1 MRKKHGSVPE
11 LHTCLGPKSRNEQK
25 TRHSK
30 CHYKR
35 NSGSPPPPQVR
46 TTPLDGSGPAGQQKT
61 DERHV
66 AARPGS
72 GDDEDFCP
80 GGPNSSNDGLRAD
93 AAARRPPPLP
103 KLERQGRA
111 EGRRVGGRSV
121 ANLGC
126 RAGGRTSSSCRGGRR
141 HRGRLRDCSAQRAG
155 HAAAVGATD
164 DSRPSPRSLREGA
177 GHHPRRGQP
186 RLGTRPSSALVM
198 KILEAEEG
206 AEAAARLAFPHHQ
219 AGGYHPG

>member
-1 MRKKHGSVPE
+1 MRKKHGSVPK
-11 LHTCLGPKSRNEQK
+11 LHTCSGPESRNEQK
-25 TRHSK
+25 TRHSSAIT
-30 CHYKR
+30 
-35 NSGSPPPPQVR
+35 NGTMVPPPQVR
-46 TTPLDGSGPAGQQKT
+46 TTPLCGGGPAGQQKA

-93 AAARRPPPLP
+93 AAAGRPPPLP

-111 EGRRVGGRSV
+111 EGRRVGGRSM

-126 RAGGRTSSSCRGGRR
+126 RAGGRTSSSYRGGRR
-141 HRGRLRDCSAQRAG
+141 HRERLRNRSAQRAG
-155 HAAAVGATD
+155 HAAAVGAAD

-177 GHHPRRGQP
+177 GHRPRGGQP
-186 RLGTRPSSALVM
+186 QLGTRPSSALVM

-219 AGGYHPG
+219 TGGHHLG

>member
-1 MRKKHGSVPE
+1 MNKKPG
-11 LHTCLGPKSRNEQK
+11 
-25 TRHSK
+25 TRSAIT
-30 CHYKR
+30 
-35 NSGSPPPPQVR
+35 NGTPVPPPPQVR
-46 TTPLDGSGPAGQQKT
+46 TTHLDGGGPAGQQKT

-72 GDDEDFCP
+72 GDVEDVGR
-80 GGPNSSNDGLRAD
+80 GGPNRSNEGLRAD
-93 AAARRPPPLP
+93 AAAGRPPPLP
-103 KLERQGRA
+103 KLKRQGWA

-141 HRGRLRDCSAQRAG
+141 HRGQLRDCSAQRVG

-164 DSRPSPRSLREGA
+164 DSRPSPRSLGEGA

-186 RLGTRPSSALVM
+186 RPGTRPSSALVM

-206 AEAAARLAFPHHQ
+206 ADAAARLAFPHHQ
-219 AGGYHPG
+219 AGGHHPG